1 VAKPATVAT
10 TAILAHEQAVDVTA
24 MLTPLEL
31 IDASEAAYPGAP
43 MTVATRRRSPFSPL
57 ERVSVPGNSLTGQN
71 RPVAPTYQLHSGP
84 VTWPAIVV
92 HGGAGTYERLSPGRS
107 GSDQLEAELEA
118 GLGAALDAGWTALVA
133 GDPVESVIAAVEFLE
148 NHGGF
153 NAGRGSVPNTS
164 GDIEMDAAVMDDA
177 ARAGGVACMKVHS
190 PIRTAEAVMRATGP
204 LLLAGP
210 NADAFAAQAGIARLQ
225 PANRLASRA
234 ADPAAFGEAANGE
247 GTVGAV
253 AVSSDGRF
261 AAASSTGGRPGQLPG
276 RVGDTPIVGA
286 GLWAQPD
293 CAVSATGTG
302 EAFVL
307 AGFSRLVGSRL
318 ASGDD
323 PRSALAV
330 GLDAVNRFGG
340 SGGGI
345 LLGSDGTWAAGF
357 STAALARGVR
367 HGAGRYATILG

>member
-1 VAKPATVAT
+1 
-10 TAILAHEQAVDVTA
+10 
-24 MLTPLEL
+24 
-31 IDASEAAYPGAP
+31 
-43 MTVATRRRSPFSPL
+43 
-57 ERVSVPGNSLTGQN
+57 VPDDSQTGQN
-71 RPVAPTYQLHSGP
+71 RLVAPNYHLDSGQ

-92 HGGAGTYERLSPGRS
+92 HGGAGTYERLSSDRS
-107 GSDQLEAELEA
+107 GSHQLEAELEA
-118 GLGAALDAGWTALVA
+118 ALGAALDAGWTALVA

-153 NAGRGSVPNTS
+153 NAGRGSVPNTTGS
-164 GDIEMDAAVMDDA
+164 IEMDAAVMDDA
-177 ARAGGVACMKVHS
+177 ARAGGVACMTAHS
-190 PIRTAEAVMRATGP
+190 PIRAAEAVMRVTGP

-210 NADAFAAQAGIARLQ
+210 NADAFAAQAGIARLK
-225 PANRLASRA
+225 PASRLASRA

-253 AVSSDGRF
+253 AVSRDGRF

-276 RVGDTPIVGA
+276 RVGDSPIAGA
-286 GLWAQPD
+286 GIWAQPG

-318 ASGDD
+318 ASGED
-323 PRSALAV
+323 PRSALGV
-330 GLDAVNRFGG
+330 GLDAVNRYGG

-345 LLGSDGTWAAGF
+345 VLESDRTWAVGF
-357 STAALARGVR
+357 STAAMARGVR
-367 HGAGRYATILG
+367 HGAGRYATVLG